1 MSTYSYLRVS
11 TINKGQSN
19 EKFKDDILRY
29 TNSRKLGN
37 VEFVEEMV
45 SGKVDWR
52 KRKLGELIDSMNS
65 GDVLIVP
72 ELSRLG
78 RSISMIYSIV
88 DACQTKGVEL
98 HCLKQ
103 NMVIKG
109 TSSDISTKV
118 LLSTMA
124 LCSELERDFVSVRT
138 REALAAK
145 AASGLKLG
153 RPCGVGKSKLDKYA
167 DEIHAFRNNGSTLT
181 WIAKKYETTPITVS
195 RWLENHPQVCQ

>member
-29 TNSRKLGN
+29 TNSHKLGN

-45 SGKVDWR
+45 SGKIDWR
-52 KRKLGELIDSMNS
+52 KRKLGELIDSMKS

-78 RSISMIYSIV
+78 RSISMIYNIV
-88 DACQTKGVEL
+88 ETCQAKGVEL

-109 TSSDISTKV
+109 NSSDISTKV

-124 LCSELERDFVSVRT
+124 LCSELERDFVSIRT
-138 REALAAK
+138 RESLAALK
-145 AASGLKLG
+145 AQGRKLG
-153 RPCGVGKSKLDKYA
+153 RPSGVGKSKLDVYA
-167 DEIHAFRNNGSTLT
+167 DEIHAFRNNGATLT
-181 WIAKKYETTPITVS
+181 WIAKKYNTSPITVS
-195 RWLENHPQVCQ
+195 RWLENHPNQTV